1 METEKSLCALYK
13 LFKVE
18 DISHY
23 AIISF
28 RMREF
33 LEVSLSIFMAKNTL
47 SAVNVIMESLGSNLD
62 WCSISE
68 KGKL

>member
-1 METEKSLCALYK
+1 METEKSLGVLDK
-13 LFKVE
+13 LFK
-18 DISHY
+18 DA

-47 SAVNVIMESLGSNLD
+47 SAVKVIMESLGSNFN